1 MGEDKG
7 IPFTDNNIAAYIPQ
21 VKSPEIPFPLV
32 ACPVDLIQDNL
43 FEWSS
48 PYHDYEYYDLTL
60 DADSIMMGDDK
71 GRSVSNTAFSR
82 VVHWV
87 ENSFVKK
94 E

>member
-1 MGEDKG
+1 
-7 IPFTDNNIAAYIPQ
+7 
-21 VKSPEIPFPLV
+21 
-32 ACPVDLIQDNL
+32 
-43 FEWSS
+43 
-48 PYHDYEYYDLTL
+48 
-60 DADSIMMGDDK
+60 MGDDK